1 LSQQRVVPVLKGEAY
16 ENLFGELKSKETKA
30 TYAFRLKQYL
40 SYLNMKTPDGL
51 LLMDNATA
59 QKKVIGYVLY
69 LKNEKGLSYSSL
81 EGVCAPLR
89 KLYAMNDVMLNWDKM
104 HAYLG
109 EHEKTVEDRPYSH
122 GQIKRLLEF

>member
-1 LSQQRVVPVLKGEAY
+1 MK
-16 ENLFGELKSKETKA
+16 
-30 TYAFRLKQYL
+30 TYAFRQYL
-40 SYLNMKTPDGL
+40 YYLNMQTPDEL

-59 QKKVIGYVLY
+59 QKKIIGYILY

-89 KLYAMNDVMLNWDKM
+89 KFYAMNDVMLNWDKM

-109 EHEKTVEDRPYSH
+109 EHVAGKNRPRVTPHPSSVMIYSLTIVAVAIAL
-122 GQIKRLLEF
+122 QAYYFRRTKL